1 MFSLPTG
8 TEMFH
13 FPAFPPA
20 HLCIQIRVTRH
31 HSCRVSP
38 FGHPR
43 INARLTAPRGITQ
56 PPTSFIGS
64 QCQGIHH
71 APLNTYNTKQL
82 KILGRIKNCIINTH
96 NNTHPPQERSRH
108 SRMRDARN
116 HYPQIKHHTPPPKQ
130 GNNNQTS
137 SQEADPKPQESDLP
151 PVSHNRD
158 EEIAGLLSQSPIV
171 CLAIPS
177 PQNPARRPN
186 PVAAQR
192 LLCTRPPPTTGE
204 RAIHRIASGH
214 RIPHNVGGPSLVV
227 LLRKEVIQPHLPVRL
242 PCYDFV
248 PIADPTFDGSLP
260 QGVRPPASGVTDFHD
275 VTGGVYKAR
284 ERIHRSVADLRLLA
298 TPTSRGRVADPDPN

>member
-1 MFSLPTG
+1 M
-8 TEMFH
+8 
-13 FPAFPPA
+13 
-20 HLCIQIRVTRH
+20 RVTRH

-43 INARLTAPRGITQ
+43 INARLAAPRGITQ

-71 APLNTYNTKQL
+71 ALLNTYNTKNQFE
-82 KILGRIKNCIINTH
+82 KRNCTSITH
-96 NNTHPPQERSRH
+96 KQPPTQSRNPEQAHHLRARCSQPLSTNQTPHPTTKDGATTRRPRQRGATR
-108 SRMRDARN
+108 
-116 HYPQIKHHTPPPKQ
+116 TPGHGPVVSKPNSVFGSTRQPPK
-130 GNNNQTS
+130 G
-137 SQEADPKPQESDLP
+137 
-151 PVSHNRD
+151 R
-158 EEIAGLLSQSPIV
+158 SPSWTV
-171 CLAIPS
+171 CLS
-177 PQNPARRPN
+177 
-186 PVAAQR
+186 
-192 LLCTRPPPTTGE
+192 CTRPPPTTG
-204 RAIHRIASGH
+204 RPHHWSHR
-214 RIPHNVGGPSLVV
+214 GPSNESIRTPNPHTMWAGLILVV